1 MILILLLF
9 LAVYTAAF
17 SGYLVQNPDYSQLDA
32 DTLETMEFRQMQL
45 GDWILSEPPD
55 YDRLTALMISANYD
69 LRPLKGENKNTENWQ
84 EIRRDLLRTKP
95 EEYEAL
101 KQAYTMILSDISCF
115 PVPLSVNAETPD
127 ITYSDTFGEGRTYGG
142 ERIHEGC
149 DLMGNAMPRGFYPVL
164 SMTAGTVEQVGWL
177 EKGGW
182 RIGIRTPS
190 GAYFYYAHLYRY
202 SRSWQTGDT
211 VQSGT
216 LLGFMGDSGYW
227 SEGTVGMFDVHLHLG
242 IYIPTEHYHELSVNP
257 YWILRFSE
265 SFRTRADF

>member
-1 MILILLLF
+1 
-9 LAVYTAAF
+9 
-17 SGYLVQNPDYSQLDA
+17 
-32 DTLETMEFRQMQL
+32 
-45 GDWILSEPPD
+45 
-55 YDRLTALMISANYD
+55 
-69 LRPLKGENKNTENWQ
+69 
-84 EIRRDLLRTKP
+84 
-95 EEYEAL
+95 
-101 KQAYTMILSDISCF
+101 
-115 PVPLSVNAETPD
+115 
-127 ITYSDTFGEGRTYGG
+127 
-142 ERIHEGC
+142 
-149 DLMGNAMPRGFYPVL
+149 MGNAMPRGFYPVL
-164 SMTAGTVEQVGWL
+164 AMTAGTVEQVGWL

-190 GAYFYYAHLYRY
+190 GAYFYYAHLYSY

-216 LLGFMGDSGYW
+216 LLGFMGDSGYG